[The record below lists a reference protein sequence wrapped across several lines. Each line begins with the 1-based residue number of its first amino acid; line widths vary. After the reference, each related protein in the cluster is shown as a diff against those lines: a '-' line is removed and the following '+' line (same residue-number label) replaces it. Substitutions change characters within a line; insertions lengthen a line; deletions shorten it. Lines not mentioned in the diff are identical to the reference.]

1 MFLGKLAFMGAAA
14 LDGVTARAWLAGA
27 LRTDAARDVIAVVV
41 RTALYSTAF
50 DQISAGAAL
59 RQLKVALGNVLYLDG
74 GWQSLVD
81 GLRQRALEAG
91 AQIVSG
97 ARVVAV
103 EHDAAVRAV
112 HLADGTR
119 QSAGA
124 IILAVGPV
132 EASSLLGDKQP
143 DVARWASVAR
153 PVRVASFDLGL
164 RRLPQPQ
171 PRLAFGVHQPLFQSV
186 HSAWARLAPAGAAL
200 LHVTR
205 YLDESERASSTTEH
219 EIESLLDLTQPGW
232 RDEVVVRRFV
242 PSLVVSNALP
252 SVEWQT
258 GAGPANVAVPG
269 VDGLFVAGDW
279 VGQDGLLA
287 DRALTS
293 ASRAGVAAAEVAVRL
308 AGPA

>member
-1 MFLGKLAFMGAAA
+1 
-14 LDGVTARAWLAGA
+14 
-27 LRTDAARDVIAVVV
+27 
-41 RTALYSTAF
+41 
-50 DQISAGAAL
+50 
-59 RQLKVALGNVLYLDG
+59 
-74 GWQSLVD
+74 
-81 GLRQRALEAG
+81 
-91 AQIVSG
+91 
-97 ARVVAV
+97 
-103 EHDAAVRAV
+103 
-112 HLADGTR
+112 
-119 QSAGA
+119 
-124 IILAVGPV
+124 
-132 EASSLLGDKQP
+132 
-143 DVARWASVAR
+143 
-153 PVRVASFDLGL
+153 
-164 RRLPQPQ
+164 
-171 PRLAFGVHQPLFQSV
+171 
-186 HSAWARLAPAGAAL
+186 
-200 LHVTR
+200 VTR

-269 VDGLFVAGDW
+269 VAGLFVAGDW